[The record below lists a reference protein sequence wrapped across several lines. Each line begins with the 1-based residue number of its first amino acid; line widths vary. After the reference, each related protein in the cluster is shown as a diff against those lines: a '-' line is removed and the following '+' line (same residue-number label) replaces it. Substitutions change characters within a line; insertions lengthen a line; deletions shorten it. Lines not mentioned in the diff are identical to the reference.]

1 MIRVFN
7 VSKEYVNERIDK
19 YLNENMLEYS
29 RSFIQKLAKEGKIKV
44 FDTACKQG
52 YKVQEGDMIFVEIE
66 DPQPLDIEPEN
77 IPLDIVYEDDDV
89 ILINKPKKMVV
100 HPAAGHATGTLVNAL
115 VYHLGDNLSG
125 INGVMRPG
133 IVHRIDM
140 DTTGIIIVCK
150 NDKSHI
156 SISNQLKEHTVER
169 RYHAIVHGVIEED
182 EGTVDAPI
190 GRDPKNRLR
199 MAIVSDG
206 GKHAVTHYKVLK
218 RFNNYTYI
226 ECKLETG
233 RTHQI
238 RVHMNSIN
246 HPLLGDK
253 LYGNCKSPMKLEGQ
267 TLHAKTLGFVHPTTN
282 EYMEFDSK
290 LPDYFEHLLE
300 ILN

>member
-66 DPQPLDIEPEN
+66 DPKPLDIEPEN

-125 INGVMRPG
+125 INGE
-133 IVHRIDM
+133 ILYESDL
-140 DTTGIIIVCK
+140 TGIDLNKQPYYVPAKNGFDIKLTIDYEIQLICEAQIAIAMQEYTPKSAKVIVFIGKLIIFT
-150 NDKSHI
+150 DKVNSFYV
-156 SISNQLKEHTVER
+156 LMVENR
-169 RYHAIVHGVIEED
+169 DFITDY
-182 EGTVDAPI
+182 VDSA
-190 GRDPKNRLR
+190 
-199 MAIVSDG
+199 
-206 GKHAVTHYKVLK
+206 KV
-218 RFNNYTYI
+218 
-226 ECKLETG
+226 
-233 RTHQI
+233 
-238 RVHMNSIN
+238 
-246 HPLLGDK
+246 
-253 LYGNCKSPMKLEGQ
+253 
-267 TLHAKTLGFVHPTTN
+267 N
-282 EYMEFDSK
+282 E
-290 LPDYFEHLLE
+290 L
-300 ILN
+300 